1 MVRQLDYSR
10 LILILLFALGI
21 RLAGVMS
28 RPIWYDEAFSILM
41 SEQGPPAIL
50 TGTISTD
57 ADASAA
63 EEHPPAYYFM
73 LWGWIK
79 AFSNS
84 LSSVRS
90 LSILASLGIVMLVY
104 LIGANLFNPTTGLTA
119 SLFAAI
125 LPFQVHYAQEIRMYV
140 FLALW
145 LSIATYALLKR
156 RWILFAISAALAQ
169 YTHNLA
175 AIYLILLALTPIIR
189 KDWKM
194 LRALTLAGFAAIIL
208 YSPWLI
214 HLPAQF
220 SKIQNNFWIERPGVE
235 RLFTLFLYFIPN
247 LPLPEIWLFVGLSF
261 ATLIIALAAYQ
272 TYLAI
277 RLKLPGYDHGLWL
290 AYLSFVPAIVL
301 WLVSQFVPL
310 YIERALLPSHV
321 FFCLWLAWA
330 LTKTSL
336 PRPVQLSAF
345 ALIIASAAIGIQ
357 QHVTYGGFPYGPY
370 SQLDQS
376 LNERLQPGD
385 VIVHSNKLSYLP
397 AVYFDRSLP
406 QSFIRDPVGAKT
418 DTLSPTSIQ
427 VLRLNA
433 AEDVESAT
441 AEASRVWFVIFQQS
455 IDEFRNQG
463 QITHPDVEYLEKQF
477 ILVTVEQWSD
487 VRLYLFT
494 RR

>member
-1 MVRQLDYSR
+1 MLRRLDHRIIILLALIIR
-10 LILILLFALGI
+10 LIGI
-21 RLAGVMS
+21 AS
-28 RPIWYDEAFSILM
+28 RPIWYDEAFSILI
-41 SEQGPPAIL
+41 SRQGPAAIL
-50 TGTISTD
+50 TGTLSADTD
-57 ADASAA
+57 SSAA
-63 EEHPPAYYFM
+63 EEHPPGYYFM
-73 LWGWIK
+73 LWGWIT
-79 AFSNS
+79 AFGNS

-90 LSILASLGIVMLVY
+90 LSILASLGIVLMAY
-104 LIGANLFNPTTGLTA
+104 LIAAHLFNPSTGLTA

-156 RWILFAISAALAQ
+156 RWILFAIFAALAQ

-175 AIYLILLALTPIIR
+175 AIYLILLALTPIFR

-194 LRALTLAGFAAIIL
+194 LRALTLAGFAAVVL

-214 HLPAQF
+214 QLPAQF
-220 SKIQNNFWIERPGVE
+220 SKIQNNFWLDKPGVE
-235 RLFTLFLYFIPN
+235 RLFTLFLFFIPN
-247 LPLPEIWLFVGLSF
+247 LPLPEAWLFVGLSF
-261 ATLIIALAAYQ
+261 ATLVIALAAYQ
-272 TYLAI
+272 SYLAI
-277 RLKLPGYDHGLWL
+277 RLKLPDYERGLWL
-290 AYLSFVPAIVL
+290 AYLSFSPAIVL
-301 WLVSQFVPL
+301 WLISQFVPV

-336 PRPVQLSAF
+336 PRPVQFSAF

-370 SQLDQS
+370 SQLDKVLS
-376 LNERLQPGD
+376 ERLQPGD

-397 AVYFDRSLP
+397 AVYFDMNLP
-406 QSFIRDPVGAKT
+406 QSFIRDPVGGKT
-418 DTLSPTSIQ
+418 DTLSPASIQ
-427 VLRLNA
+427 VLKLNA
-433 AEDVESAT
+433 AKDVESAT
-441 AEASRVWFVIFQQS
+441 ADASRVWFVIFQQS

-463 QITHPDVEYLEKQF
+463 QFTHPDIEYLEKQF
-477 ILVTVEQWSD
+477 MLVTVEEWSD
-487 VRLYLFT
+487 LRLYLFT